1 MLQIQPQPRPRMS
14 GNDRRNQLLEAALEV
29 FSRKGFE
36 GTTTKE
42 VAAAAGVTEAI
53 IFRHFPTKQ
62 ALYTAV
68 LDHYVQ
74 SSETQERLADIKRWM
89 DQDNDE
95 EVLRSIARSIL
106 QAYRADARY
115 ERVLLFAALEGHE
128 QGLAHNR
135 QLVAPIYE
143 LLRDYFARRQS
154 EGAIGDLHPGAII
167 GAIAGMA
174 KNHAMVTQLFGFAI
188 EGTTDEEVIE
198 NFVRITMNGIRP
210 VSVTSNTEKK

>member
-1 MLQIQPQPRPRMS
+1 MS
-14 GNDRRNQLLEAALEV
+14 GADRRNQLLETALEV

-68 LDHYVQ
+68 LDYKTQ
-74 SSETQERLADIKRWM
+74 SPEFQESLERIKALM
-89 DQDNDE
+89 EQNDDE
-95 EVLRSIARSIL
+95 GVLRSIARAIL
-106 QAYRADARY
+106 RSYRDDPRY

-128 QGLAHNR
+128 LGLAHNR

-143 LLRDYFARRQS
+143 LLKDYFARRQRD
-154 EGAIGDLHPGAII
+154 GAICGLRPGAII
-167 GAIAGMA
+167 GAIAGMS
-174 KNHAMVTQLFGFAI
+174 KNHAMATEMFGFHTESAS
-188 EGTTDEEVIE
+188 DDEVIE
-198 NFVRITMNGIRP
+198 SFVHIMMHGIRP
-210 VSVTSNTEKK
+210 TPAASNIETEKES

>member
-1 MLQIQPQPRPRMS
+1 MLQIQSQPRPRMS

-42 VAAAAGVTEAI
+42 VAALAGVTEAI

-62 ALYTAV
+62 ALYEAV
-68 LDHYVQ
+68 LDHHVQ
-74 SSETQERLADIKRWM
+74 SSDLQEWLVEIRRWM
-89 DQDNDE
+89 DQNNDE
-95 EVLRSIARSIL
+95 EVLRSIAAAIL
-106 QAYRADARY
+106 KAYRADARY

-128 QGLAHNR
+128 LGLAHNR

-143 LLRDYFARRQS
+143 LLRDYFARRQQ
-154 EGAIGDLHPGAII
+154 EGAIGDLNPGAII
-167 GAIAGMA
+167 GAIAGMT
-174 KNHAMVTQLFGFAI
+174 KNHAMITQLFGYST
-188 EGTTDEEVIE
+188 EGTTDEEVVE

-210 VSVTSNTEKK
+210 VSAESNTVKK

>member
-1 MLQIQPQPRPRMS
+1 MLEAQTRPRMS
-14 GNDRRNQLLEAALEV
+14 GSDRRNQLLEAALEV

-68 LDHYVQ
+68 LDHHVQ
-74 SSETQERLADIKRWM
+74 SSELQQWLAEIRGWM

-95 EVLRSIARSIL
+95 QVLRSIASVIL
-106 QAYRADARY
+106 KSYRADARY

-128 QGLAHNR
+128 LGLAHNR

-143 LLRDYFARRQS
+143 LLRDYFARRQR
-154 EGAIGDLHPGAII
+154 EGAIARLHPGAII
-167 GAIAGMA
+167 GAIGGMT
-174 KNHAMVTQLFGFAI
+174 KNHAMMTQMFGYSTEAAS
-188 EGTTDEEVIE
+188 DEEVIE
-198 NFVRITMNGIRP
+198 SFVRITMNGIRP
-210 VSVTSNTEKK
+210 CSVESNTVPQ

>member
-1 MLQIQPQPRPRMS
+1 MAGS
-14 GNDRRNQLLEAALEV
+14 DRRNQLLDAALEV

-53 IFRHFPTKQ
+53 IFRHFPSKQ

-68 LDHYVQ
+68 LDHKAQSPEFQEWLAEIKGWMEQNDDVQ
-74 SSETQERLADIKRWM
+74 
-89 DQDNDE
+89 
-95 EVLRSIARSIL
+95 VLRSMASVIL
-106 QAYRADARY
+106 KSHRADMRF

-128 QGLAHNR
+128 LGLAHNR

-154 EGAIGDLHPGAII
+154 EGAVAGLHPGAII
-167 GAIAGMA
+167 AAIAGMT
-174 KNHAMVTQLFGFAI
+174 KNHAMMTQMFGYST
-188 EGTTDEEVIE
+188 EGLTDEDVIE
-198 NFVRITMNGIRP
+198 SFVHIMINGIRP
-210 VSVTSNTEKK
+210 GRPQQNGKKK